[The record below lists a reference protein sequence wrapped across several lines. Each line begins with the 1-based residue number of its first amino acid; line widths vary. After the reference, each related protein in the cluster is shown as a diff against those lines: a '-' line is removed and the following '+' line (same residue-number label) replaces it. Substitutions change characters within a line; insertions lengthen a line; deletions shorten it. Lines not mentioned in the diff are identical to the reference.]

1 MTGTAPLVLGST
13 SPYRRALLERL
24 GLPFTVAAPGVDEFP
39 RPGEPPH
46 GLAARLA
53 GHKAEAVAKL
63 HPEAWVI
70 GSDQVA
76 AVDDDVLGKPGT
88 VEAACQQLAMCSGR
102 VVTFYTAVRL
112 MQGSTGRQES
122 HVDTTRVKF
131 RVLDD
136 AEIVRYVERD
146 RPLDCAGSFR
156 SEGLGIALFERL
168 ETEDPTALVGLPLI
182 WLCGALQRAGLDP
195 LGGP

>member
-1 MTGTAPLVLGST
+1 MTNTAPLILGST

-53 GHKAEAVAKL
+53 GHKAEAVARL
-63 HPEAWVI
+63 HPTAWVI

-76 AVDDDVLGKPGT
+76 ALDDEVLSKPGNVDT
-88 VEAACQQLAMCSGR
+88 ACQQLAKCSGR
-102 VVTFYTAVRL
+102 MVTFYTAVRL
-112 MQGSTGRQES
+112 LQFGTGRQES

-131 RVLDD
+131 RVLED

-146 RPLDCAGSFR
+146 QPLDCAGSFR

-168 ETEDPTALVGLPLI
+168 ETDDPTALVGLPLI
-182 WLCGALQRAGLDP
+182 WLSAALRHAGLDP
-195 LGGP
+195 LGAR